1 MNLSSENRML
11 TGFTVEDWAR
21 WQKNLEL
28 VELQAGAV
36 IFEAEQ
42 AVGHIYFPITAIFSE
57 MRLVMEGDSIEVAMI
72 GHEGVAGVS
81 SLMGNGTSFNR
92 VVVLRA
98 GTAYR
103 AKGSWAKKEIEKSS
117 LLMQKMLWFSQALI
131 TQMAQVSVCNCHH
144 SLEQRLCRWILVYA
158 DRADESPMLCTQ
170 EQLAQTL
177 GVRRERLAKAARTL
191 QKNGLIQYVRGAIE
205 LIHREGIE
213 QHACECYG
221 LIQLAYARMEAAGE

>member
-1 MNLSSENRML
+1 MPIPCFMNLEGESQGKIEGSSQI
-11 TGFTVEDWAR
+11 TGREGAI
-21 WQKNLEL
+21 L
-28 VELQAGAV
+28 V
-36 IFEAEQ
+36 Q
-42 AVGHIYFPITAIFSE
+42 AVDHT
-57 MRLVMEGDSIEVAMI
+57 IEI
-72 GHEGVAGVS
+72 PKSPQTGLPTGK
-81 SLMGNGTSFNR
+81 R
-92 VVVLRA
+92 VHLPMTV
-98 GTAYR
+98 T
-103 AKGSWAKKEIEKSS
+103 KEIDKSS